1 MHVNSSNQCYYT
13 NNRFHFYHRWPSRQL
28 DQSVGEITW
37 VDEEDHISAR
47 QRLASQTGFT
57 GLSILHRLHR
67 LYKFDVLQDLVFDT
81 MHTLVL
87 RVLHSHLNYYTE
99 KEYLRD
105 PEVERRLKMMP
116 WTAGVFVVCYH
127 KFSQFNKYMEYLYT
141 VELKNG
147 RIPEGINR
155 RMGYWKAEE
164 FKNSLFQLQNNI
176 LGGIHLIMNIISGCL
191 QSG

>member
-13 NNRFHFYHRWPSRQL
+13 NNRFYFNHRWPSRQL
-28 DQSVGEITW
+28 DQSFGEMTR
-37 VDEEDHISAR
+37 VDEEDRISVR

-57 GLSILHRLHR
+57 GLSILHCLHR

-127 KFSQFNKYMEYLYT
+127 NFSQFNKYSYVIFIYCRTKEW
-141 VELKNG
+141 KN
-147 RIPEGINR
+147 PR
-155 RMGYWKAEE
+155 R
-164 FKNSLFQLQNNI
+164 
-176 LGGIHLIMNIISGCL
+176 H
-191 QSG
+191 